1 MVRHARKVHDK
12 NSRGSGGNRPL
23 VDDAP
28 LPVQS
33 AAEQWVSYEA
43 YGNDKLY
50 PREVNVLIGEPEVP
64 SVFGTTTEHTIARV
78 SPLGGVPNQA
88 EAVIR
93 SGLCGAFFPGIVFVS
108 VSVT

>member
-64 SVFGTTTEHTIARV
+64 SVFGTTTGHTISRV
-78 SPLGGVPNQA
+78 SPLGGVPYQA
-88 EAVIR
+88 GPLIGT
-93 SGLCGAFFPGIVFVS
+93 GLCDSLFSGIVFVS